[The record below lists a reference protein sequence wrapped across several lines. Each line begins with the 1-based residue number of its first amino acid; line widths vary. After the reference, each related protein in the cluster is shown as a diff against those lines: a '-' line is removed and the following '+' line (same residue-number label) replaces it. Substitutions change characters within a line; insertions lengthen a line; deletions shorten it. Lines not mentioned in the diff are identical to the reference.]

1 MYRAVQSL
9 PMPSASA
16 GTNPGRRRCG
26 WPKHISQWRL
36 RQHRVRCYPIIDT
49 GLAAATRHDY
59 AVVAFDKARNY
70 STMSSSS
77 SATTAE
83 ASDPNPD
90 NTNAAPLSASGIPR
104 IPAGLQA
111 EALGADQL
119 QLQWRAPSST
129 ITCYDIYRDGGY
141 LATVKGRTDCT
152 ATSLV
157 QGQVYRWQVTAF
169 IDQRVPPMSAAISA
183 AAGSTDSPVN
193 DGAPGTART
202 IEPTAASS
210 SVQPGYQLVFNE
222 EFNSGRLESSWWNS
236 RYRWGPCWT
245 INNEEQFYVDIL
257 NDPGYE
263 SSPFEID
270 NQSLSINAIRTPA
283 ELRGKANG

>member
-1 MYRAVQSL
+1 
-9 PMPSASA
+9 
-16 GTNPGRRRCG
+16 
-26 WPKHISQWRL
+26 
-36 RQHRVRCYPIIDT
+36 
-49 GLAAATRHDY
+49 
-59 AVVAFDKARNY
+59 
-70 STMSSSS
+70 MSSSS

-90 NTNAAPLSASGIPR
+90 NTNAAPLSALGIPR